1 MNKPTAETV
10 KDLSLR
16 AITELSRIVKMTK
29 DQCSSREEFE
39 NLARAVGRIIGLIET
54 DILAIAYR
62 DFPELDDLS

>member
-1 MNKPTAETV
+1 
-10 KDLSLR
+10 
-16 AITELSRIVKMTK
+16 MTK